1 MVENRLKFDENIE
14 FLGANSSTGILLSI
28 GIKLGYMSL
37 LGKEEAY
44 CQGLRYFFQNV
55 NFIKLSLSIQISIN
69 ISQI

>member
-1 MVENRLKFDENIE
+1 VVENRLKFDENIE
-14 FLGANSSTGILLSI
+14 FLGANSSILLSI

-69 ISQI
+69 NSQI

>member
-14 FLGANSSTGILLSI
+14 FLGANSSILLSI

-55 NFIKLSLSIQISIN
+55 NFIK
-69 ISQI
+69 

>member
-14 FLGANSSTGILLSI
+14 FLGANSSILLSI

-69 ISQI
+69 NSQI